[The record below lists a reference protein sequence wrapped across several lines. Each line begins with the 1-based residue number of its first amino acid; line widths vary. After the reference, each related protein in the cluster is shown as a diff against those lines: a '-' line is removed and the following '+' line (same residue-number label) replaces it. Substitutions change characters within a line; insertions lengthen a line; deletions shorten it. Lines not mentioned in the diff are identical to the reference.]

1 MSVTEITVVTGSHA
15 HCRSACAHR
24 IARRL
29 DGIRVTPLLASDR
42 DDSAAA
48 LDRAIEARTSAH
60 MVVELP
66 AGAAIDAAIGT
77 LEAEPDVTIA
87 ETVCVVDASAFFTDL
102 LVDDYVSVA
111 GTSPILYVARA
122 LRTVQCVEHASTIL
136 VAEWEDVETRD
147 LSMLLALLSH
157 LAPAARLRL
166 EREVDDAPPAPFS
179 MRRHQPGWVHLL
191 NGDHRPHMTDLR
203 VSAFRY
209 EQLRPFHP
217 GRLHQLLETSFGGGA
232 FGAVLRSAG
241 FCRLA
246 SRPEVVGNWDQ
257 VGQMISLEPLTR
269 DEQGQSE
276 LLALGQDI
284 GFIGIDLDADALTTA
299 LDKATL
305 SDAEFTA
312 GLREWARFADPF
324 PRWDAGVE
332 TTD

>member
-1 MSVTEITVVTGSHA
+1 
-15 HCRSACAHR
+15 
-24 IARRL
+24 
-29 DGIRVTPLLASDR
+29 
-42 DDSAAA
+42 
-48 LDRAIEARTSAH
+48 
-60 MVVELP
+60 
-66 AGAAIDAAIGT
+66 
-77 LEAEPDVTIA
+77 
-87 ETVCVVDASAFFTDL
+87 
-102 LVDDYVSVA
+102 
-111 GTSPILYVARA
+111 
-122 LRTVQCVEHASTIL
+122 
-136 VAEWEDVETRD
+136 
-147 LSMLLALLSH
+147 
-157 LAPAARLRL
+157 
-166 EREVDDAPPAPFS
+166 
-179 MRRHQPGWVHLL
+179 
-191 NGDHRPHMTDLR
+191 MTDLR

-217 GRLHQLLETSFGGGA
+217 GRLHELLETSFGGGA

-246 SRPEVVGNWDQ
+246 SRPGVVGSWDQ

>member
-15 HCRSACAHR
+15 HCRAACAHR
-24 IARRL
+24 IAHRL

-48 LDRAIEARTSAH
+48 LERAIDARTGVH

-66 AGAAIDAAIGT
+66 SGAAIDAAIGT

-87 ETVCVVDASAFFTDL
+87 ETVCVIDAASFFADL
-102 LVDDYVSVA
+102 LVDDYLPVA
-111 GTSPILYVARA
+111 GTSPTLYVARA

-147 LSMLLALLSH
+147 LSMLLAVLSH

-166 EREVDDAPPAPFS
+166 ERDADDAPPAPFS
-179 MRRHQPGWVHLL
+179 LRRHQPGWVHLL

-217 GRLHQLLETSFGGGA
+217 GRLHELLETSFGGGA

-246 SRPEVVGNWDQ
+246 TRTGLVGSWDQ
-257 VGQMISLEPLTR
+257 VGQMISLEPLAR
-269 DEQGQSE
+269 DEHGLSE

-284 GFIGIDLDADALTTA
+284 GFIGIDLDAAALTAA
-299 LDKATL
+299 LDRAAL

-312 GLREWARFADPF
+312 GTREWARFADPF
-324 PRWDAGVE
+324 PRWE
-332 TTD
+332 TGGGATE